1 MTEQVNKLPEFDT
14 QMPIRKSNDAQGVA
28 FFKWLQG
35 KGDALYV
42 LIHGYASSAE
52 NMSSLVELVNEM
64 DEPSILIPQYAS
76 SPLSR
81 VDPNIIVRDIL
92 RFIDKQDADM
102 NFKTMTLVGHSL
114 GALLARKIYVCSQ
127 GEKQEAYFEQ
137 PLKEFML
144 PRKWSGRVHN
154 IVLLAGLN
162 RGWQISEK
170 MSLNNLFLFRPAEWL
185 YSLLMPFEKWIGKPL
200 IFSIRRGAPFIT
212 QLRLQWLAM
221 KHSKEPIE
229 IRVTQLLGSIDDLV
243 SPEDN
248 IDLVTGSDFIYRD
261 VPSTNHTNILDVYG
275 TSEEAKKRAELFRKA
290 ISAADPTDKGDAIG
304 DVELIK
310 PRKDVTD
317 VVFVIHGIRDF
328 GYWTQK
334 LARKIQRL
342 AKKKQMVLRTETSTY
357 GYFPMLPFILPSHRR
372 WKVEWL
378 MDQYTEN
385 KALYPE
391 AVFHYVGHS
400 NGTYL
405 LAKALEEYPACRFK
419 HVVFAGS
426 VVRRNYPWKM
436 VYDKDQV
443 RAVLNFV
450 ATGDWVVALFPKLFE
465 VLRLPPW
472 IPYIQDLGSAGHDGF
487 VIHTNDTTRG
497 RSVSSSENKR
507 SNPNQYFFKDEA
519 TNLTEVRYIVGD
531 HGAALREE
539 NWDAIAE
546 FIVNGEIQESN
557 LTPKLLSNKRNPFLE
572 LLGHAP
578 YLAWLFIVLVV
589 YFCVTMLMPHL
600 SIFEWRQIVL
610 LALFVWVIWLVL
622 TKV

>member
-1 MTEQVNKLPEFDT
+1 MAAQDNELPKDET
-14 QMPIRKSNDAQGVA
+14 QMPIRESNEAQGVA
-28 FFKWLQG
+28 FFKWHQG
-35 KGDALYV
+35 QGDALYV

-52 NMSSLVELVNEM
+52 NMSSLVNVVKEK
-64 DEPSILIPQYAS
+64 DKPSILIPQYAS

-92 RFIDKQDADM
+92 RFIDRQDAKMD
-102 NFKTMTLVGHSL
+102 FKTITLVGHSL
-114 GALLARKIYVCSQ
+114 GALLARKVYVCSQ
-127 GEKQEAYFEQ
+127 GEKEASFEQ
-137 PLKEFML
+137 PLQEFRI
-144 PRKWSGRVHN
+144 PRKWRGKVHN

-170 MSLNNLFLFRPAEWL
+170 MSLKNLFLFRPAEWL
-185 YSLLMPFEKWIGKPL
+185 YGLLMPFEKWIGKPL
-200 IFSIRRGAPFIT
+200 IFGIRRGAPFIT

-221 KHSKEPIE
+221 KHSEEPIE
-229 IRVTQLLGSIDDLV
+229 IRVTQLLGSIDDLA

-248 IDLVTGSDFIYRD
+248 IDLVTGSDFTYRD
-261 VPSTNHTNILDVYG
+261 VPSTNHTNILDVNG
-275 TSEEAKKRAELFRKA
+275 SSEECKERAKLFLKA
-290 ISAADPTDKGDAIG
+290 ISTADPTDKGDAIG
-304 DVELIK
+304 DVDLII

-342 AKKKQMVLRTETSTY
+342 AKEKQIVLRTETSTY

-436 VYDKDQV
+436 VYAKGQV
-443 RAVLNFV
+443 KAVLNFV

-487 VIHTNDTTRG
+487 IVDATESRKAN
-497 RSVSSSENKR
+497 SSENKR
-507 SNPNQYFFKDEA
+507 SNPDQHCYKDEA
-519 TNLTEVRYIVGD
+519 TSLTEVRYIVGD

-546 FIVNGEIQESN
+546 FIVNGEIQEN
-557 LTPKLLSNKRNPFLE
+557 KLAKKLLSKKRNLFWE
-572 LLGHAP
+572 LLGRAP
-578 YLAWLFIVLVV
+578 YLAWLVIILAVCCCVIILV
-589 YFCVTMLMPHL
+589 PQL
-600 SIFEWRQIVL
+600 SMFEWRQVVL
-610 LALFVWVIWLVL
+610 LALFAWLIWLVL